1 MHDLNVPLAV
11 KPYVDVVT
19 VVTEAVCRAHLDDE
33 YADLCRGMVAKLGRR
48 RPSPLTRGDL
58 RIWAAGVY
66 AVGRLNFAFDTA
78 QSPHASA
85 DELSDGWVDGL
96 VIDVRMGPRELQGQA
111 FEL

>member
-48 RPSPLTRGDL
+48 RPFAADPRGPED
-58 RIWAAGVY
+58 GP
-66 AVGRLNFAFDTA
+66 
-78 QSPHASA
+78 QASMP
-85 DELSDGWVDGL
+85 SDGSTSRSTLPSHRTRAPTSSATAGL
-96 VIDVRMGPRELQGQA
+96 MGS
-111 FEL
+111 